1 LNPQS
6 DKKSL
11 MVGQTLGPV
20 RFIPG
25 KNRGRYPYC
34 NSVYIE
40 EAGILIDPASDRR
53 TLTELRDA
61 KLVKEI
67 WLSHWHEDHFRD
79 LDLFEEVPFRISER
93 DLPPLTGIETFL
105 DWYAM
110 ANPEYRAFW
119 TTLIKDQFHYRSRT
133 PARFFQDREIIDLG
147 PLTVE
152 VLPTPGHTPG
162 HLAFYFREPK
172 ILFMGDYDLTP
183 FGPWYGDLYSD
194 IDQTVASLRRLQAVP
209 ARTWLTGH
217 ETGLFTQP
225 PGELWDSYE
234 KVIFDRENKLVD
246 LLASPRTL
254 DEIVAAWIVYGRP
267 RDPEAFFEFG
277 ERAIMKK
284 HLEWLVKKDRIVQ
297 NGEKFQI
304 KN

>member
-110 ANPEYRAFW
+110 TNPEYRAFW
-119 TTLIKDQFHYRSRT
+119 TALIKDQFHYRSRT

-194 IDQTVASLRRLQAVP
+194 IDQTVASLRHLQAVP

-254 DEIVAAWIVYGRP
+254 DEIVTAWIVYGRP

>member
-110 ANPEYRAFW
+110 TNPEYRAFW
-119 TTLIKDQFHYRSRT
+119 TALIKDQFHYRSRT

-254 DEIVAAWIVYGRP
+254 DEIVTAWIVYGRP